1 MKLSTDKILKSALS
15 LLKKKKPNLT
25 GNYLDTGSGTGELIQ
40 LVRDQF
46 NIETYAVDYTKSL
59 IKIPDQKVDV
69 VDLNDC
75 SLPYDDNFFDA
86 ITFTE
91 VIEHLENHRKIL
103 EEINRVLKPGGC
115 LVITTPNILNMKSR
129 IRFLLFGFYNLF
141 GPLHMK
147 ESELHHT
154 GGHINPISY
163 FYLSHSLLD
172 ADYKDIELTI
182 DKKQSTSLVLM
193 TLFYPLIFLASFFIE
208 KKERRK
214 YKTIDEHNEKY
225 VHEMNSIQ
233 CLTGRTIVVS
243 AIKI

>member
-25 GNYLDTGSGTGELIQ
+25 GNYLDIGSGTGELIQ

-193 TLFYPLIFLASFFIE
+193 TLFYPLIF
-208 KKERRK
+208 
-214 YKTIDEHNEKY
+214 
-225 VHEMNSIQ
+225 
-233 CLTGRTIVVS
+233 
-243 AIKI
+243 

>member
-1 MKLSTDKILKSALS
+1 MKLSTDKILKSALC
-15 LLKKKKPNLT
+15 LLTKNKSNLT
-25 GNYLDTGSGTGELIQ
+25 GNYLDIGSGTGELIQ
-40 LVRDQF
+40 LVKDRF
-46 NIETYAVDYTKSL
+46 NVNSYAADYTKSL
-59 IKIPDQKVDV
+59 IKIPSQEVDV
-69 VDLNDC
+69 ADLNDC